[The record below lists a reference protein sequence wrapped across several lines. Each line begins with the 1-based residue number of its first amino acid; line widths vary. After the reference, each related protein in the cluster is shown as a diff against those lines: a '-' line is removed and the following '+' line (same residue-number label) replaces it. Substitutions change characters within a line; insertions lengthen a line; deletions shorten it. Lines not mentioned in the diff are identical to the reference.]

1 MKKCCKNQ
9 EKLKFKKFME
19 IVELKKMICYL
30 KNTVQNANAVI
41 LQALSLTKIVK
52 ISYNKITNI

>member
-30 KNTVQNANAVI
+30 KNTVQNTNAMI
-41 LQALSLTKIVK
+41 L
-52 ISYNKITNI
+52 